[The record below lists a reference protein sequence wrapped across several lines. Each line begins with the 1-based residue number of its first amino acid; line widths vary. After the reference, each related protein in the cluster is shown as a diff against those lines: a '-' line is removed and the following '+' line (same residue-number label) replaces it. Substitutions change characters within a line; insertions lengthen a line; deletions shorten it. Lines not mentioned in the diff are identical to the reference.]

1 MDKNKVRN
9 RIKEV
14 AKLKGVSN
22 KLIAVLLNVHHTTVS
37 QWMNNVYQ
45 PNNEHTNKL
54 IELLEVGYH
63 DLIINED
70 SPIDTGLGK
79 VLQIEFDNL
88 IKAKNLPLKVTI
100 IHKDTGKDE
109 TVYNP
114 EIVKVLEGLRNEHK
128 KRNR

>member
-70 SPIDTGLGK
+70 SPIDTGLGR

-88 IKAKNLPLKVTI
+88 TKAKNLPLKVTI
-100 IHKDTGKDE
+100 IHKDTGKEE

-114 EIVKVLEGLRNEHK
+114 EIVKVLESLRNEHK

>member
-1 MDKNKVRN
+1 MEKNKVRN

-45 PNNEHTNKL
+45 PNNVHTNKL
-54 IELLEVGYH
+54 VELLEVGYH

-70 SPIDTGLGK
+70 SPLDTGLGK
-79 VLQIEFDNL
+79 VLQTEFDNL

-100 IHKDTGKDE
+100 THKETGKEE

-114 EIVKVLEGLRNEHK
+114 EIIKVLEDLMKEHK
-128 KRNR
+128 KRNG